1 MGSEMCIRDSLPITY
16 AYFYYKEYN
25 ITTSEY
31 TDEELEA
38 ILNANLANY
47 IEKIQENGIQII
59 QNSVKIDIGSEAG
72 QASGTLLIR
81 TPATVHIAPAINPA
95 TEESEGTSNE

>member
-1 MGSEMCIRDSLPITY
+1 MNLPITY

-47 IEKIQENGIQII
+47 IEKYKKTVFK
-59 QNSVKIDIGSEAG
+59 SYKIV
-72 QASGTLLIR
+72 LK
-81 TPATVHIAPAINPA
+81 
-95 TEESEGTSNE
+95 